1 MEIGAIII
9 CVILMMIFFG
19 LLGLSFKIAGKLL
32 INSISGLVLLAV
44 FNFVGSIFGLSLQ
57 ITFLNAVVAGIFGIP
72 GIIVLLLLKS

>member
-32 INSISGLVLLAV
+32 INSISGLVLLVV

>member
-1 MEIGAIII
+1 MDIGIILI
-9 CVILMMIFFG
+9 CVVLMMLFFG